1 MPRQLSPYQI
11 KTELFNFEI
20 SVLEKTKFHLQK
32 MLKRTLITYFLIA
45 FCACALPVFGQK
57 PVTIKLDNPSFEDYP
72 GAAHTPQGWF
82 DCGFAG
88 ESAPD
93 VQPSGTFSVN
103 KPAFHGST
111 YIGMVVRDNNT
122 WEAIG
127 QRLKSPLLK
136 GVTYTFSLYA
146 ARSELYMSKSQLTGK
161 DANYITPATV
171 RVWGGMGYCAKE
183 EMLDETEPVSEGNWK
198 FTFKFTPKTTLHYFM
213 IEGFYKVPTLFP
225 YNGNVLV
232 DNASDIVPE
241 KKEEPKVPQVVA
253 AIVKEKPKTTPPPV
267 TKPKEKPVKTDSQVI
282 ASVPQKKKEEPKKE
296 EPKKDE
302 ETLSPDRLR
311 EGQTIKIEKLQFE
324 PTSSKI
330 QESSLSSLD
339 DVFNMLINNGNL
351 IVEIGGHTNLVMEDA
366 TACVRLSTD
375 RAKSVADYLVNKGID
390 RKRLAV
396 KGYGRSKP
404 IVNETTQAANKA
416 NQRVEIKILSTNG

>member
-1 MPRQLSPYQI
+1 
-11 KTELFNFEI
+11 
-20 SVLEKTKFHLQK
+20 
-32 MLKRTLITYFLIA
+32 MLKRSLITYFLIA
-45 FCACALPVFGQK
+45 FCACQLPVFGQK

-103 KPAFHGST
+103 KAAFHGST

-171 RVWGGMGYCAKE
+171 RIWAGSGYCAKE

-198 FTFKFTPKTTLHYFM
+198 KFTFKFTPKATLSYFM

-241 KKEEPKVPQVVA
+241 KKDEPKKPADVVA
-253 AIVKEKPKTTPPPV
+253 AVVKEKPKVIPPPIV
-267 TKPKEKPVKTDSQVI
+267 KPKEKPAKSDSQVI
-282 ASVPQKKKEEPKKE
+282 AAIPTKKKEEPKKE
-296 EPKKDE
+296 EPKKE
-302 ETLSPDRLR
+302 EENLSPDRLR

-324 PTSSKI
+324 PNSSKI
-330 QESSLSSLD
+330 QEISFASLD
-339 DVFNMLINNGNL
+339 EIYSLLLNNSNL
-351 IVEIGGHTNLVMEDA
+351 IVEIGGHTNLVMEEVA
-366 TACVRLSTD
+366 SLRLSTA
-375 RAKSVADYLVNKGID
+375 RAKSVADYLVQKGIE
-390 RKRLAV
+390 RKRLAI

-404 IVNETTQAANKA
+404 IANEQTQVANKI

>member
-1 MPRQLSPYQI
+1 M
-11 KTELFNFEI
+11 F
-20 SVLEKTKFHLQK
+20 
-32 MLKRTLITYFLIA
+32 KRTLIAYFLIA
-45 FCACALPVFGQK
+45 FCACTLSVFGQK

-88 ESAPD
+88 ESSPD

-103 KPAFHGST
+103 KAAFHGST
-111 YIGMVVRDNNT
+111 YLGMVVRDNNT

-161 DANYITPATV
+161 EANYVTPATV
-171 RVWGGMGYCAKE
+171 RIWAGSGYCAKE
-183 EMLDETEPVSEGNWK
+183 EMLDETEPISVGTWSK
-198 FTFKFTPKTTLHYFM
+198 FTFKFTPKMQLNYFM
-213 IEGFYKVPTLFP
+213 IEAFYKVPTLFP
-225 YNGNVLV
+225 YNGNVLI

-241 KKEEPKVPQVVA
+241 IKKEEKPNVVA
-253 AIVKEKPKTTPPPV
+253 AVTPKPKPTLTPPAMKPPV
-267 TKPKEKPVKTDSQVI
+267 VKPTKPTKPTDTSPIVTQTKPAKPDVVIKPVDEPSQ
-282 ASVPQKKKEEPKKE
+282 
-296 EPKKDE
+296 
-302 ETLSPDRLR
+302 DRLR

-324 PTSSKI
+324 PNSSKI
-330 QESSLSSLD
+330 QESSHASLD
-339 DVFNMLINNGNL
+339 DIFILLINNGNL
-351 IVEIGGHTNLVMEDA
+351 IVEIGGHTNLVMEDVA
-366 TACVRLSTD
+366 SIRLSTD
-375 RAKSVADYLVNKGID
+375 RAKSVAEYLVNKGIE

-396 KGYGRSKP
+396 KGYGGSKP
-404 IVNETTQAANKA
+404 IEKEKTQAANKI

>member
-1 MPRQLSPYQI
+1 
-11 KTELFNFEI
+11 
-20 SVLEKTKFHLQK
+20 
-32 MLKRTLITYFLIA
+32 MLKRTLIAYFLIA
-45 FCACALPVFGQK
+45 FCACTLPVFGQK
-57 PVTIKLDNPSFEDYP
+57 PVVIKLDNPSFEDYP
-72 GAAHTPQGWF
+72 QAAHTPQGWF

-111 YIGMVVRDNNT
+111 YLGMVVRDNNT

-171 RVWGGMGYCAKE
+171 RIWAGSGYCAKE

-198 FTFKFTPKTTLHYFM
+198 KFTFKFTPKATLSYFM

-241 KKEEPKVPQVVA
+241 IKKEEKPPVVA
-253 AIVKEKPKTTPPPV
+253 AVTPKPPVVKPPVVKPPVVKPKP
-267 TKPKEKPVKTDSQVI
+267 TKPADTSPVITKVEPAKPK
-282 ASVPQKKKEEPKKE
+282 AEPKPE
-296 EPKKDE
+296 E

-324 PTSSKI
+324 PNSSKI
-330 QESSLSSLD
+330 QESSFASLD
-339 DVFNMLINNGNL
+339 EIFNLLINNGNL
-351 IVEIGGHTNLVMEDA
+351 IVEIGGHTNLVMEEVA
-366 TACVRLSTD
+366 SLRLSTD

-390 RKRLAV
+390 RKRLAI

-404 IVNETTQAANKA
+404 IANETTQAANKI

>member
-1 MPRQLSPYQI
+1 M
-11 KTELFNFEI
+11 F
-20 SVLEKTKFHLQK
+20 
-32 MLKRTLITYFLIA
+32 KRTLIAYFLIA
-45 FCACALPVFGQK
+45 FCACTLPVFGQK
-57 PVTIKLDNPSFEDYP
+57 PVIIKLDNPSFEDFP

-111 YIGMVVRDNNT
+111 YLGMVVRDNNT

-136 GVTYTFSLYA
+136 GVTYTFSLNA

-171 RVWGGMGYCAKE
+171 RIWAGSGYCAKE

-198 FTFKFTPKTTLHYFM
+198 KFTFKFTPKMTLNYFM

-225 YNGNVLV
+225 YNGNVLI

-241 KKEEPKVPQVVA
+241 IKEDKKPPIVA
-253 AIVKEKPKTTPPPV
+253 AITPKPKPTVPTPVVKPPV
-267 TKPKEKPVKTDSQVI
+267 VKPKPTTKPTDTSPVVTQTKPTKPEVVIKPVDEAPSQ
-282 ASVPQKKKEEPKKE
+282 
-296 EPKKDE
+296 
-302 ETLSPDRLR
+302 DRLR

-324 PTSSKI
+324 PNSSKI
-330 QESSLSSLD
+330 QESSFASLD
-339 DVFNMLINNGNL
+339 DVFNLLINNGNL
-351 IVEIGGHTNLVMEDA
+351 IVEIGGHTNLVMEDVA
-366 TACVRLSTD
+366 SVRLSTD
-375 RAKSVADYLVNKGID
+375 RAKAVADYLVNKGIE

-396 KGYGRSKP
+396 KGYGGSKP
-404 IVNETTQAANKA
+404 IEKEKTQAANKI

>member
-1 MPRQLSPYQI
+1 
-11 KTELFNFEI
+11 
-20 SVLEKTKFHLQK
+20 
-32 MLKRTLITYFLIA
+32 MLKRTLIAYFLIA
-45 FCACALPVFGQK
+45 FCACTLPVFGQK
-57 PVTIKLDNPSFEDYP
+57 PVIIKLDNPSFEDFP

-111 YIGMVVRDNNT
+111 YLGMVVRDNNT

-161 DANYITPATV
+161 DANYITPTTV
-171 RVWGGMGYCAKE
+171 RIWAGSGYCAKE

-198 FTFKFTPKTTLHYFM
+198 KFTFKFTPKATLNYFM
-213 IEGFYKVPTLFP
+213 VEGFYKVPTLFP
-225 YNGNVLV
+225 YNGNVLI

-241 KKEEPKVPQVVA
+241 IKEDKKPPVVA
-253 AIVKEKPKTTPPPV
+253 VVTPKPKPTLPAPVVKPPV
-267 TKPKEKPVKTDSQVI
+267 VKPNRPTKPTDTSPVVTQTKPTKPVEVIKPVDESPSQ
-282 ASVPQKKKEEPKKE
+282 
-296 EPKKDE
+296 
-302 ETLSPDRLR
+302 DRLR

-324 PTSSKI
+324 PNSSKI
-330 QESSLSSLD
+330 QESSFASLD
-339 DVFNMLINNGNL
+339 DVFNLLINNGNL
-351 IVEIGGHTNLVMEDA
+351 IVEIGGHTNLVMEDVA
-366 TACVRLSTD
+366 SVRLSTD
-375 RAKSVADYLVNKGID
+375 RAKAVADYLVNKGIE

-396 KGYGRSKP
+396 KGYGGSKP
-404 IVNETTQAANKA
+404 IEKEKTQAANKI

>member
-1 MPRQLSPYQI
+1 M
-11 KTELFNFEI
+11 F
-20 SVLEKTKFHLQK
+20 
-32 MLKRTLITYFLIA
+32 KRTLIAYFLIA
-45 FCACALPVFGQK
+45 FCACTLPVFGQK

-111 YIGMVVRDNNT
+111 YLGMVVRDNNT

-136 GVTYTFSLYA
+136 GVTYTFSLNA

-171 RVWGGMGYCAKE
+171 RIWAGSGYCAKE

-198 FTFKFTPKTTLHYFM
+198 KFTFKFTPKMTLNYFM

-225 YNGNVLV
+225 YNGNVLI

-241 KKEEPKVPQVVA
+241 IKEDKKPTIVAVVTPKPKPTVPTPAVKPPVVKPKPTTKPTDTSPVVA
-253 AIVKEKPKTTPPPV
+253 QNKPA
-267 TKPKEKPVKTDSQVI
+267 KPAEVIKPVDEAPSQ
-282 ASVPQKKKEEPKKE
+282 
-296 EPKKDE
+296 
-302 ETLSPDRLR
+302 DRLR

-324 PTSSKI
+324 PNSSKI
-330 QESSLSSLD
+330 QESSHASLD
-339 DVFNMLINNGNL
+339 DVFNLLINNGNL
-351 IVEIGGHTNLVMEDA
+351 IVEIGGHTNLVMEDVA
-366 TACVRLSTD
+366 SVRLSTD
-375 RAKSVADYLVNKGID
+375 RAKAVADYLVNKGIE

-396 KGYGRSKP
+396 KGYGGSKP
-404 IVNETTQAANKA
+404 IEKEKTQAANKI

>member
-1 MPRQLSPYQI
+1 
-11 KTELFNFEI
+11 
-20 SVLEKTKFHLQK
+20 
-32 MLKRTLITYFLIA
+32 MLKRTLIAYFLIA
-45 FCACALPVFGQK
+45 FCACTLPVFGQK
-57 PVTIKLDNPSFEDYP
+57 PVVIKLDNPSFEDYP
-72 GAAHTPQGWF
+72 QAAHTPQGWF

-111 YIGMVVRDNNT
+111 YLGMVVRDNNT

-171 RVWGGMGYCAKE
+171 RIWAGSGYCAKE
-183 EMLDETEPVSEGNWK
+183 EMLDETEPVSEGTWKK
-198 FTFKFTPKTTLHYFM
+198 FTFKFTPKATLSYFM
-213 IEGFYKVPTLFP
+213 VEGFYKVPTLFP

-241 KKEEPKVPQVVA
+241 IKKEEKPPVVA
-253 AIVKEKPKTTPPPV
+253 AVTPPKPPVVKPPIVKPPV
-267 TKPKEKPVKTDSQVI
+267 VKPTKPKPIDTSPIVTQTKPVKPDVVIKPADEAPSQ
-282 ASVPQKKKEEPKKE
+282 
-296 EPKKDE
+296 
-302 ETLSPDRLR
+302 DRLR

-324 PTSSKI
+324 PNSSKI
-330 QESSLSSLD
+330 QETSFASLD
-339 DVFNMLINNGNL
+339 EIFNLLINNGNL
-351 IVEIGGHTNLVMEDA
+351 IVEIGGHTNLVMEEVA
-366 TACVRLSTD
+366 SLRLSTD
-375 RAKSVADYLVNKGID
+375 RAKSVADYLVNKGIE

-404 IVNETTQAANKA
+404 IANETTQAANKI

>member
-1 MPRQLSPYQI
+1 
-11 KTELFNFEI
+11 
-20 SVLEKTKFHLQK
+20 
-32 MLKRTLITYFLIA
+32 MLKRTLIAYFLIA
-45 FCACALPVFGQK
+45 FCACTLPVFGQK
-57 PVTIKLDNPSFEDYP
+57 PVVIKLDNPSFEDYP
-72 GAAHTPQGWF
+72 QAAHTPQGWF

-111 YIGMVVRDNNT
+111 YLGMVVRDNNT

-161 DANYITPATV
+161 DANYITPAAV
-171 RVWGGMGYCAKE
+171 RLWAGSGYCAKE

-198 FTFKFTPKTTLHYFM
+198 KFTFKFTPKATLSYFM
-213 IEGFYKVPTLFP
+213 VEGFYKVPTLFP

-241 KKEEPKVPQVVA
+241 IKKEEKPPVVA
-253 AIVKEKPKTTPPPV
+253 AVTPPKPPV
-267 TKPKEKPVKTDSQVI
+267 VKPPVVKPPVVKPTKPKPIDTSPVVTQTKPTKPDVVIKPADEAPSQ
-282 ASVPQKKKEEPKKE
+282 
-296 EPKKDE
+296 
-302 ETLSPDRLR
+302 DRLR

-324 PTSSKI
+324 PNSSKI
-330 QESSLSSLD
+330 QESSFASLD
-339 DVFNMLINNGNL
+339 EIFNLLINNGNL
-351 IVEIGGHTNLVMEDA
+351 IVEIGGHTNLVMEEVA
-366 TACVRLSTD
+366 SLRLSTD
-375 RAKSVADYLVNKGID
+375 RAKSVADYLVNKGIE

-404 IVNETTQAANKA
+404 IANETTQAANKI

>member
-1 MPRQLSPYQI
+1 
-11 KTELFNFEI
+11 
-20 SVLEKTKFHLQK
+20 

-45 FCACALPVFGQK
+45 FCACALPAFGQK
-57 PVTIKLDNPSFEDYP
+57 TVTIKLDNPSFEDYP

-171 RVWGGMGYCAKE
+171 RIWAGSGYCSKE

-198 FTFKFTPKTTLHYFM
+198 KFTFKFTPKMTLSYFM

-225 YNGNVLV
+225 YNGNVLI

-241 KKEEPKVPQVVA
+241 KKEEPKPPVVA
-253 AIVKEKPKTTPPPV
+253 AVIKEKPKTPPPPV
-267 TKPKEKPVKTDSQVI
+267 TKPKEKEKPTKSDSQVI
-282 ASVPQKKKEEPKKE
+282 VSIPTKKKDEPKKE
-296 EPKKDE
+296 EPKKEE

-324 PTSSKI
+324 PNSSKI
-330 QESSLSSLD
+330 QETSFASLD
-339 DVFNMLINNGNL
+339 EIYSLLLNNSNL
-351 IVEIGGHTNLVMEDA
+351 IVEIGGHTNLVMEEVA
-366 TACVRLSTD
+366 SVRLSTD
-375 RAKSVADYLVNKGID
+375 RAKSVADYLVHKGID
-390 RKRLAV
+390 RKRLAI
-396 KGYGRSKP
+396 KGYGKTKP
-404 IVNETTQAANKA
+404 IEKETTQAANKI

>member
-1 MPRQLSPYQI
+1 
-11 KTELFNFEI
+11 
-20 SVLEKTKFHLQK
+20 

-45 FCACALPVFGQK
+45 FCACALPAFGQK
-57 PVTIKLDNPSFEDYP
+57 TVTIKLDNPSFEDYP

-171 RVWGGMGYCAKE
+171 RIWAGSGYCSKE

-198 FTFKFTPKTTLHYFM
+198 KFTFKFTPKMTLSYFM

-225 YNGNVLV
+225 YNGNVLI

-241 KKEEPKVPQVVA
+241 KKEEPKPPVVA
-253 AIVKEKPKTTPPPV
+253 AVIKEKPKTPPAPV
-267 TKPKEKPVKTDSQVI
+267 TKPKEKEKPTKSDSQVI
-282 ASVPQKKKEEPKKE
+282 VSIPTKKKDEPKKE
-296 EPKKDE
+296 EPKKEE

-324 PTSSKI
+324 PNSSKI
-330 QESSLSSLD
+330 QETSFASLD
-339 DVFNMLINNGNL
+339 EIYSLLLNNSNL
-351 IVEIGGHTNLVMEDA
+351 IVEIGGHTNLVMEEVA
-366 TACVRLSTD
+366 SVRLSTD
-375 RAKSVADYLVNKGID
+375 RAKSVADYLVHKGID
-390 RKRLAV
+390 RKRLAI
-396 KGYGRSKP
+396 KGYGKTKP
-404 IVNETTQAANKA
+404 IEKETTQAANKI

>member
-1 MPRQLSPYQI
+1 M
-11 KTELFNFEI
+11 F
-20 SVLEKTKFHLQK
+20 
-32 MLKRTLITYFLIA
+32 KRTLIAYFLIA
-45 FCACALPVFGQK
+45 FCACTLPVFGQK
-57 PVTIKLDNPSFEDYP
+57 PVIIKLDNPSFEDFP

-111 YIGMVVRDNNT
+111 YLGMVVRDNNT

-136 GVTYTFSLYA
+136 GVTYTFSLNA

-171 RVWGGMGYCAKE
+171 RIWAGSGYCAKE

-198 FTFKFTPKTTLHYFM
+198 KFTFKFTPKMTLNYFM
-213 IEGFYKVPTLFP
+213 IEAFYKVPTLFP
-225 YNGNVLV
+225 YNGNVLI

-241 KKEEPKVPQVVA
+241 IKKEEPKIANVP
-253 AIVKEKPKTTPPPV
+253 VKEKPKTTPPP
-267 TKPKEKPVKTDSQVI
+267 TSKPKDKPKADTQVI
-282 ASVPQKKKEEPKKE
+282 AEVKPQKKRDEPKKE
-296 EPKKDE
+296 EPKKEDE
-302 ETLSPDRLR
+302 SPSQDRLR

-324 PTSSKI
+324 PNSSKI
-330 QESSLSSLD
+330 QESSHASLD
-339 DVFNMLINNGNL
+339 DVFNLLINNGNL
-351 IVEIGGHTNLVMEDA
+351 IVEIGGHTNLVMEDVA
-366 TACVRLSTD
+366 SVRLSTD
-375 RAKSVADYLVNKGID
+375 RAKAVADYLVNKGIE
-390 RKRLAV
+390 RKRLSV
-396 KGYGRSKP
+396 KGYGGSKP
-404 IVNETTQAANKA
+404 IEKEKTQAANKI

>member
-1 MPRQLSPYQI
+1 LKTLQRKDKNPHI
-11 KTELFNFEI
+11 KMSNRIFFA
-20 SVLEKTKFHLQK
+20 
-32 MLKRTLITYFLIA
+32 YFLVA
-45 FCACALPVFGQK
+45 FCACALPVLGQK

-72 GAAHTPQGWF
+72 QAAHTPQGWF

-111 YIGMVVRDNNT
+111 YLGMVVRDNNT

-171 RVWGGMGYCAKE
+171 RIWAGSGYCAKE
-183 EMLDETEPVSEGNWK
+183 EMLDETEPVSEGGWKK
-198 FTFKFTPKTTLHYFM
+198 FTFKFTPKVTLNYFM

-225 YNGNVLV
+225 YNGNVLI

-241 KKEEPKVPQVVA
+241 KKEEPKPPVVA
-253 AIVKEKPKTTPPPV
+253 AVPVKEKPKTTPPPV
-267 TKPKEKPVKTDSQVI
+267 SKPKEKPKPDSQVV
-282 ASVPQKKKEEPKKE
+282 AEVKPPKRKEEPKKE
-296 EPKKDE
+296 EPKVDE
-302 ETLSPDRLR
+302 SPSQDRLR

-324 PTSSKI
+324 PNSSKI
-330 QESSLSSLD
+330 QESSFSSLD
-339 DVFNMLINNGNL
+339 EVFNLLINNGNL
-351 IVEIGGHTNLVMEDA
+351 IVEIGGHTNLVMEEVA
-366 TACVRLSTD
+366 GVRLSTD
-375 RAKSVADYLVNKGID
+375 RAKSVADYLVNKGIE

-396 KGYGRSKP
+396 KGYGRTKP
-404 IVNETTQAANKA
+404 IEKETTQAANKI
-416 NQRVEIKILSTNG
+416 NQRVEIKILSTRG

>member
-1 MPRQLSPYQI
+1 
-11 KTELFNFEI
+11 
-20 SVLEKTKFHLQK
+20 

-45 FCACALPVFGQK
+45 FCACFVPLFGQK

-72 GAAHTPQGWF
+72 SAAHAPQGWF

-88 ESAPD
+88 ESPPD

-111 YIGMVVRDNNT
+111 YLGMVVRDNNT

-171 RVWGGMGYCAKE
+171 RIWGGMGYCAKE

-198 FTFKFTPKTTLHYFM
+198 KFTFKFTPKMTLHYFM

-241 KKEEPKVPQVVA
+241 KKEEPKPPIVA
-253 AIVKEKPKTTPPPV
+253 AVVKEKPKTTPPPV
-267 TKPKEKPVKTDSQVI
+267 TKPKEKPIKTDTPII
-282 ASVPQKKKEEPKKE
+282 ASAPPKKKEEPKKE
-296 EPKKDE
+296 EPKKEE

-311 EGQTIKIEKLQFE
+311 EGQTIKIEKLQFVMN
-324 PTSSKI
+324 SSKI
-330 QESSLSSLD
+330 QEASFASLD
-339 DVFNMLINNGNL
+339 DIYSLLLNNGNL
-351 IVEIGGHTNLVMEDA
+351 IVEIGGHTNLVMEEVA
-366 TACVRLSTD
+366 GLRLSTD
-375 RAKSVADYLVNKGID
+375 RAKSVADYLVHKGID
-390 RKRLAV
+390 RKRLAI
-396 KGYGRSKP
+396 KGYGKTKP
-404 IVNETTQAANKA
+404 IEKGESQAANKI
-416 NQRVEIKILSTNG
+416 NQRVEIKILSING

>member
-1 MPRQLSPYQI
+1 MFR
-11 KTELFNFEI
+11 
-20 SVLEKTKFHLQK
+20 
-32 MLKRTLITYFLIA
+32 RTLITYFFIA
-45 FCACALPVFGQK
+45 FCACTLPVFGQK
-57 PVTIKLDNPSFEDYP
+57 PVVIKLDNPSFEDYP
-72 GAAHTPQGWF
+72 QAAHTPQGWF

-111 YIGMVVRDNNT
+111 YLGMVVRDNNT

-171 RVWGGMGYCAKE
+171 RIWAGSGYCAKE

-198 FTFKFTPKTTLHYFM
+198 KFTFKFTPKATLSYFM

-241 KKEEPKVPQVVA
+241 IKKEEKPPVVA
-253 AIVKEKPKTTPPPV
+253 AVTPKPPVVKPPVVKPPVVKPTKTKPIDTSPVVTQTKPTKPDVV
-267 TKPKEKPVKTDSQVI
+267 TKPIDEAPSQ
-282 ASVPQKKKEEPKKE
+282 
-296 EPKKDE
+296 
-302 ETLSPDRLR
+302 DRLR

-324 PTSSKI
+324 PNSSKI
-330 QESSLSSLD
+330 QETSFASLD
-339 DVFNMLINNGNL
+339 EIFNLLINNGNL
-351 IVEIGGHTNLVMEDA
+351 IVEIGGHTNLVMEEVA
-366 TACVRLSTD
+366 SLRLSTD
-375 RAKSVADYLVNKGID
+375 RAKSVADYLVNKGIE

-404 IVNETTQAANKA
+404 IANETTQAANKI

>member
-1 MPRQLSPYQI
+1 
-11 KTELFNFEI
+11 
-20 SVLEKTKFHLQK
+20 
-32 MLKRTLITYFLIA
+32 MLKRTLIAYFLIA
-45 FCACALPVFGQK
+45 FCACTLPVFGQK
-57 PVTIKLDNPSFEDYP
+57 PVVIKLDNPSFEDYP
-72 GAAHTPQGWF
+72 QAAHTPQGWF

-111 YIGMVVRDNNT
+111 YLGMVVRDNNT

-171 RVWGGMGYCAKE
+171 RIWAGSGYCAKE
-183 EMLDETEPVSEGNWK
+183 EMLDETEPVSEGTWKK
-198 FTFKFTPKTTLHYFM
+198 FTFKFTPKATLSYFM
-213 IEGFYKVPTLFP
+213 VEGFYKVPTLFP
-225 YNGNVLV
+225 YNGNVLI

-241 KKEEPKVPQVVA
+241 IKKEEKPPVVA
-253 AIVKEKPKTTPPPV
+253 AVTPKPPVVKPPVVKPTKPSKPADSSPVITKVEPVKPKV
-267 TKPKEKPVKTDSQVI
+267 
-282 ASVPQKKKEEPKKE
+282 EPKKE
-296 EPKKDE
+296 E

-324 PTSSKI
+324 PNSSKI
-330 QESSLSSLD
+330 QETSFASLD
-339 DVFNMLINNGNL
+339 DIFILLINNGNL
-351 IVEIGGHTNLVMEDA
+351 IVEIGGHTNLVMEEVA
-366 TACVRLSTD
+366 SLRLSTD
-375 RAKSVADYLVNKGID
+375 RAKSVADYLVNKGIE
-390 RKRLAV
+390 RKRLAI

-404 IVNETTQAANKA
+404 IANETTQAANKI

>member
-1 MPRQLSPYQI
+1 M
-11 KTELFNFEI
+11 F
-20 SVLEKTKFHLQK
+20 
-32 MLKRTLITYFLIA
+32 KRTLIAYFLIA
-45 FCACALPVFGQK
+45 FCACTLPVFGQK
-57 PVTIKLDNPSFEDYP
+57 PVIIKLDNPSFEDFP

-93 VQPSGTFSVN
+93 VQPSGSFSVN

-111 YIGMVVRDNNT
+111 YLGMVVRDNNT

-136 GVTYTFSLYA
+136 GVTYTFSLNA
-146 ARSELYMSKSQLTGK
+146 SRSELYMSKSQLTGK

-171 RVWGGMGYCAKE
+171 RIWAGSGYCAKE

-198 FTFKFTPKTTLHYFM
+198 KFTFKFTPKMTLNYFM
-213 IEGFYKVPTLFP
+213 IEAFYKVPTLFP
-225 YNGNVLV
+225 YNGNVLI

-241 KKEEPKVPQVVA
+241 IKKEEKPPVVA
-253 AIVKEKPKTTPPPV
+253 AVTPKPKPTPPAVKPPV
-267 TKPKEKPVKTDSQVI
+267 VKPKPTKPTDSSPVIAKVEPVKPKV
-282 ASVPQKKKEEPKKE
+282 EPKIV
-296 EPKKDE
+296 DE
-302 ETLSPDRLR
+302 APSQDRLR

-324 PTSSKI
+324 PNSSKI
-330 QESSLSSLD
+330 EESSHASLD
-339 DVFNMLINNGNL
+339 DVFNLLINNGNL
-351 IVEIGGHTNLVMEDA
+351 IVEIGGHTNLVMEDVA
-366 TACVRLSTD
+366 SVRLSTD
-375 RAKSVADYLVNKGID
+375 RAKAVADYLVNKGIE

-396 KGYGRSKP
+396 KGYGGSKP
-404 IVNETTQAANKA
+404 IEKEKTQAANRI

>member
-1 MPRQLSPYQI
+1 M
-11 KTELFNFEI
+11 F
-20 SVLEKTKFHLQK
+20 
-32 MLKRTLITYFLIA
+32 KRTLIAYFLIA
-45 FCACALPVFGQK
+45 FCACTLPVFGQK
-57 PVTIKLDNPSFEDYP
+57 PVIIKLDNPSFEDFP

-111 YIGMVVRDNNT
+111 YLGMVVRDNNT

-136 GVTYTFSLYA
+136 GVTYTFSLNA

-171 RVWGGMGYCAKE
+171 RIWAGSGYCAKE

-198 FTFKFTPKTTLHYFM
+198 KFTFKFTPKMTLNYFM

-225 YNGNVLV
+225 YNGNVLI

-241 KKEEPKVPQVVA
+241 IKEDKKPPVVA
-253 AIVKEKPKTTPPPV
+253 AVTPKPKPTLPTPAVKPPV
-267 TKPKEKPVKTDSQVI
+267 VKPKPTKPTDSSPVI
-282 ASVPQKKKEEPKKE
+282 AKVETVKPKIEPKIV
-296 EPKKDE
+296 DE
-302 ETLSPDRLR
+302 SPSQDRLR

-324 PTSSKI
+324 PNSSKI
-330 QESSLSSLD
+330 QESSHASLD
-339 DVFNMLINNGNL
+339 DIFILLINNGNL
-351 IVEIGGHTNLVMEDA
+351 IVEIGGHTNLVMEDVA
-366 TACVRLSTD
+366 SVRLSTD
-375 RAKSVADYLVNKGID
+375 RAKAVADYLVNKGIE

-396 KGYGRSKP
+396 KGYGGSKP
-404 IVNETTQAANKA
+404 IEKEKTQAANKI